1 MAEKQNTEPTPEEKM
16 DAWTKHM
23 DDMCDRMDA
32 FMAKHSSKKD
42 KRGDGMGAEEGEPAE
57 MASDDDRADEGT
69 DDPSTDIE
77 DRLPPYARRKM
88 ADAAHENQL
97 LEAQTKADAVARHWG
112 KRAPMAMMGEPVR
125 VYRRRLASMF
135 KQHSPSFA
143 KADLQLIRDPASWDI
158 AEQQIYADAI
168 KASSDNSAH
177 PPGQLREVTRQDQ
190 TGRQISEFY
199 GSVGVTLAPFRSEVF
214 KVRRINRNADN
225 YLGG

>member
-16 DAWTKHM
+16 DAWTKRM

-125 VYRRRLASMF
+125 VYRRRSGLDVQAA
-135 KQHSPSFA
+135 QPE
-143 KADLQLIRDPASWDI
+143 LREGRPA
-158 AEQQIYADAI
+158 
-168 KASSDNSAH
+168 AH
-177 PPGQLREVTRQDQ
+177 PRSGELGHCRAANLCRCDQGIERQQ
-190 TGRQISEFY
+190 RASAR
-199 GSVGVTLAPFRSEVF
+199 SVA
-214 KVRRINRNADN
+214 
-225 YLGG
+225 